1 MLESLFTSKT
11 KEQILLF
18 IAARNEGYAREISEY
33 YKKSLSLVQVQLDK
47 LEFGNVLYSRR
58 IGKTLMYYF
67 NPRYIFLN
75 ELKTLLNKVIDYLP
89 EKEKE
94 RLTIIRKRPRRKGK
108 PL

>member
-18 IAARNEGYAREISEY
+18 IAARNEGYAREISKFY
-33 YKKSLSLVQVQLDK
+33 DKSLSLFQNQLDK
-47 LEFGNVLYSRR
+47 LEFGNILYSKR

-67 NPRYIFLN
+67 NPRYPFLK
-75 ELKTLLNKVIDYLP
+75 ELKSLLEKAIEFLP
-89 EKEKE
+89 DKE
-94 RLTIIRKRPRRKGK
+94 REKLTIIRKRPRRKGK